1 MGIKMDGKAL
11 ADRIAVGLKQRC
23 ENLKSKNLIPSV
35 DIYTTNDDPI
45 ANMYLRSKLNRCQ
58 EIGIETVV
66 KNYVVK
72 NCKEYDTCSIISS
85 IAKSKNPVIIE
96 EPIPPTIDKKMLCD
110 VMISYKDL
118 DGWSTYNRADLY
130 SNVKPK
136 FYPCTPKGIMRLLQ
150 EYNVEFE
157 GKNALVIG
165 RSDIVGHPIAWMLS
179 QQGCTV
185 TMAHSKTNESDLI
198 NYAISA
204 DIIVSA
210 VGKSNII
217 DFQEFNDECFGMGK
231 KILSDKVIVDVGM
244 SFEDGILVGDFT
256 EDFKSKTAL
265 WNSVRGCIGPMTTI
279 SLCENVLEFYERKV
293 EY

>member
-11 ADRIAVGLKQRC
+11 ADKICIDLKQRC
-23 ENLKSKNLIPSV
+23 ENLKSKNLIPTV

-45 ANMYLRSKLNRCQ
+45 ANMYLRSKLKRCQ

-66 KNYVVK
+66 KNC
-72 NCKEYDTCSIISS
+72 NSYDNFGIIRS
-85 IAKSKNPVIIE
+85 IAKSRNPLIIE
-96 EPIPPTIDKKMLCD
+96 EPIPSTIDKESLCD
-110 VMISYKDL
+110 ILVSRTDL
-118 DGWSTYNRADLY
+118 DGWSTWNRAKLY
-130 SNVKPK
+130 CNMKPN
-136 FYPCTPKGIMRLLQ
+136 FYPCTPKGIMRLLK

-210 VGKSNII
+210 VGNPNII
-217 DFQEFNDECFGMGK
+217 DFQEFNDECFGLGE
-231 KILSDKVIVDVGM
+231 KILSDKVVIDVGM
-244 SFEDGILVGDFT
+244 NFENGILVGDFT
-256 EDFKSKTAL
+256 EEFKSKTAL

-279 SLCENVLEFYERKV
+279 SLCENVIEFYEREV
-293 EY
+293 EG

>member
-11 ADRIAVGLKQRC
+11 ADKITVDLKQRC

-35 DIYTTNDDPI
+35 DIYTTDDDSI

-66 KNYVVK
+66 KN
-72 NCKEYDTCSIISS
+72 CSEYDTLGIIRSISNS
-85 IAKSKNPVIIE
+85 NNPVIIE
-96 EPIPPTIDKKMLCD
+96 EPIPSTIDKELLCSIL
-110 VMISYKDL
+110 ISWRDL
-118 DGWSTYNRADLY
+118 DGWSMWNKAKLY
-130 SNVKPK
+130 SNAEPN
-136 FYPCTPKGIMRLLQ
+136 FYPCTPKGIMRLLK
-150 EYNVEFE
+150 EYNVDFT

-179 QQGCTV
+179 QHGCTV

-210 VGKSNII
+210 VGKPNII
-217 DFQEFNDECFGMGK
+217 DFQEFNDECFGMGEK
-231 KILSDKVIVDVGM
+231 LLSDKVIIDVGM
-244 SFEDGILVGDFT
+244 NFEDGILFGDFT
-256 EDFKSKTAL
+256 EEFKSKTAL
-265 WNSVRGCIGPMTTI
+265 WNSVRGGIGPMTTI
-279 SLCENVLEFYERKV
+279 SLCENVIEFYER
-293 EY
+293 EIND

>member
-11 ADRIAVGLKQRC
+11 ADKIAAGLKQRC
-23 ENLKSKNLIPSV
+23 ENLKSKSLIPSV
-35 DIYTTNDDPI
+35 DIYTTDDDSI

-66 KNYVVK
+66 KN
-72 NCKEYDTCSIISS
+72 CGEYDTLGIIRSISNS
-85 IAKSKNPVIIE
+85 NNPVIIE
-96 EPIPPTIDKKMLCD
+96 EPIPSTIDKELLCSIL
-110 VMISYKDL
+110 ISWRDL
-118 DGWSTYNRADLY
+118 DGWSMWNKAKLY
-130 SNVKPK
+130 SNAEPN
-136 FYPCTPKGIMRLLQ
+136 FYPCTPKGIMRLLK
-150 EYNVEFE
+150 EYNVDYT

-179 QQGCTV
+179 QNGCTV

-217 DFQEFNDECFGMGK
+217 DFQEFNDECFGMGEQL
-231 KILSDKVIVDVGM
+231 LSGKVIIDVGM
-244 SFEDGILVGDFT
+244 NFEDGILVGDFT
-256 EDFKSKTAL
+256 EEFKSKTAL

-279 SLCENVLEFYERKV
+279 SLCENVIEFYER
-293 EY
+293 EIND

>member
-11 ADRIAVGLKQRC
+11 ADRIAIDLKQRC

-35 DIYTTNDDPI
+35 DIYTANDDSI

-66 KNYVVK
+66 KN
-72 NCKEYDTCSIISS
+72 CSEYDNYSIISS

-96 EPIPPTIDKKMLCD
+96 EPIPSAIDKELLCGIL
-110 VMISYKDL
+110 ISWRDL
-118 DGWSTYNRADLY
+118 DGWSMWNRAKLY
-130 SNVKPK
+130 SNTKPN
-136 FYPCTPKGIMRLLQ
+136 FYPCTPKGIMRLLK

-157 GKNALVIG
+157 GRNALVIG
-165 RSDIVGHPIAWMLS
+165 RSNIVGQPIAWMLG
-179 QQGCTV
+179 QEGCTV

-210 VGKSNII
+210 VGNPNII
-217 DFQEFNDECFGMGK
+217 DFQEFNDECFGIGE

-244 SFEDGILVGDFT
+244 SFKNGILVGDFT

-265 WNSVRGCIGPMTTI
+265 WNSVRSCIGPMTTI
-279 SLCENVLEFYERKV
+279 SLCENVLEFYEREV
-293 EY
+293 EG

>member
-11 ADRIAVGLKQRC
+11 ADKIAVDLKQRC
-23 ENLKSKNLIPSV
+23 ENLKSKSLIPSV
-35 DIYTTNDDPI
+35 DIYTTDDDSI

-66 KNYVVK
+66 KN
-72 NCKEYDTCSIISS
+72 CGEYDTLGIIRSILNSN
-85 IAKSKNPVIIE
+85 NPVIIE
-96 EPIPPTIDKKMLCD
+96 EPIPSTIDKELLCS
-110 VMISYKDL
+110 VLISWRDL
-118 DGWSTYNRADLY
+118 DGWSMWNKAKLY
-130 SNVKPK
+130 SNAEPI
-136 FYPCTPKGIMRLLQ
+136 FYPCTPKGIMRLLK
-150 EYNVEFE
+150 EYNVDFT

-179 QQGCTV
+179 KHGCTV

-210 VGKSNII
+210 VGKPNII
-217 DFQEFNDECFGMGK
+217 DFQEFNDECFGMGEQL
-231 KILSDKVIVDVGM
+231 LSDKVIIDVGM
-244 SFEDGILVGDFT
+244 NFEDGILVGDFT

-265 WNSVRGCIGPMTTI
+265 WNSVRGGIGPMTTI
-279 SLCENVLEFYERKV
+279 SLCENVIEFYERKIND
-293 EY
+293 

>member
-1 MGIKMDGKAL
+1 MGTKMDGKVL
-11 ADRIAVGLKQRC
+11 ADKICIDLKQRC
-23 ENLKSKNLIPSV
+23 EKLKSKSLIPTI
-35 DIYTTNDDPI
+35 DIYTTDDDPI

-66 KNYVVK
+66 KN
-72 NCKEYDTCSIISS
+72 CSEYDNCSIVRS
-85 IAKSKNPVIIE
+85 IAASKNPLIIE
-96 EPIPPTIDKKMLCD
+96 EPTPSTIDKKMLCD
-110 VMISYKDL
+110 VMISHRDL
-118 DGWSTYNRADLY
+118 DGWSAWNKAALY
-130 SNVKPK
+130 SNTKPK
-136 FYPCTPKGIMRLLQ
+136 FYPCTPKGIMRLLK

-179 QQGCTV
+179 QQGCTI

-210 VGKSNII
+210 VGKPNII
-217 DFQEFNDECFGMGK
+217 DFQEFNDECFGMGE

-244 SFEDGILVGDFT
+244 NFENGILVGDFT
-256 EDFKSKTAL
+256 EDFKSKAAL
-265 WNSVRGCIGPMTTI
+265 WNSVRGCIGLMTTI
-279 SLCENVLEFYERKV
+279 SLCENAIEFFEREV
-293 EY
+293 DD

>member
-11 ADRIAVGLKQRC
+11 ADKIAAGLKQRC
-23 ENLKSKNLIPSV
+23 ENLKSKNLVPAV
-35 DIYTTNDDPI
+35 DIYTTDDDPI

-66 KNYVVK
+66 KN
-72 NCKEYDTCSIISS
+72 CGEYDTLGIIRSISNS
-85 IAKSKNPVIIE
+85 NNPVIIE
-96 EPIPPTIDKKMLCD
+96 EPIPSTIDKELLCSIL
-110 VMISYKDL
+110 ISWRDL
-118 DGWSTYNRADLY
+118 DGWSMWNKAKLY
-130 SNVKPK
+130 SNAEPN
-136 FYPCTPKGIMRLLQ
+136 FYPCTPKGIMRLLK
-150 EYNVEFE
+150 EYNVNFT

-179 QQGCTV
+179 QHGCTV

-210 VGKSNII
+210 VGKPNII
-217 DFQEFNDECFGMGK
+217 DFQEFNDECFGMGEK
-231 KILSDKVIVDVGM
+231 LLSDKVIIDVGM
-244 SFEDGILVGDFT
+244 NFEDGILVGDFT
-256 EDFKSKTAL
+256 EEFKSKTAL

-279 SLCENVLEFYERKV
+279 SLCENVIEFYER
-293 EY
+293 EIND

>member
-11 ADRIAVGLKQRC
+11 ADKIAVGLKQRC
-23 ENLKSKNLIPSV
+23 ENLKSKNLIPTV

-45 ANMYLRSKLNRCQ
+45 ANMYLRSKLKRCQ

-66 KNYVVK
+66 KNC
-72 NCKEYDTCSIISS
+72 NNYDNFGIIRS
-85 IAKSKNPVIIE
+85 IAKSKNPLIIE
-96 EPIPPTIDKKMLCD
+96 EPIPSTVDKESLCD
-110 VMISYKDL
+110 ILVSWTDL
-118 DGWSTYNRADLY
+118 DGWSIWNRAKLY
-130 SNVKPK
+130 CNMKPN
-136 FYPCTPKGIMRLLQ
+136 FYPCTPKGIIRLLK
-150 EYNVEFE
+150 EYNVKFE
-157 GKNALVIG
+157 GRNALVIG
-165 RSDIVGHPIAWMLS
+165 RSNIVGQPIAWMLS

-210 VGKSNII
+210 VGNPNII
-217 DFQEFNDECFGMGK
+217 DFQEFNDECFGIGK

-244 SFEDGILVGDFT
+244 SFENGILVGDFT
-256 EDFKSKTAL
+256 EEFKSKTAL

-279 SLCENVLEFYERKV
+279 SFCENVLEFYEREV
-293 EY
+293 EG

>member
-1 MGIKMDGKAL
+1 MGTKMDGKAL
-11 ADRIAVGLKQRC
+11 ADRIAIGLKQRC

-35 DIYTTNDDPI
+35 DIYTTDDDPI
-45 ANMYLRSKLNRCQ
+45 ANMYLRSKLKRCQ

-66 KNYVVK
+66 KN
-72 NCKEYDTCSIISS
+72 CSEYDTLDIIRSISNS
-85 IAKSKNPVIIE
+85 NNPVIIE
-96 EPIPPTIDKKMLCD
+96 EPIPSAIDKELLCGIL
-110 VMISYKDL
+110 ISWRDL
-118 DGWSTYNRADLY
+118 DGWSMWNKAKLY
-130 SNVKPK
+130 SNAEPN
-136 FYPCTPKGIMRLLQ
+136 FYPCTPKGIMRLLK
-150 EYNVEFE
+150 EYNVDFK

-165 RSDIVGHPIAWMLS
+165 RSDIVGHPIAWILS

-217 DFQEFNDECFGMGK
+217 DFNEFNDECFGMGEK
-231 KILSDKVIVDVGM
+231 LLSDKVIVDVGM
-244 SFEDGILVGDFT
+244 SFQDGIVVGDFI
-256 EDFKSKTAL
+256 EDFKSKAAL

-279 SLCENVLEFYERKV
+279 SLCENVIEFYEREV
-293 EY
+293 DD

>member
-11 ADRIAVGLKQRC
+11 ADKIAVDLKQRC
-23 ENLKSKNLIPSV
+23 ENLKSKSLIPSV
-35 DIYTTNDDPI
+35 DIYTTDDDSI

-66 KNYVVK
+66 KN
-72 NCKEYDTCSIISS
+72 CGEYDTLGIIRSISNS
-85 IAKSKNPVIIE
+85 NNPVIIE
-96 EPIPPTIDKKMLCD
+96 EPIPSTIDKELLC
-110 VMISYKDL
+110 SSRSSWRDL
-118 DGWSTYNRADLY
+118 DGWSMWNKAKLY
-130 SNVKPK
+130 SNAEPN
-136 FYPCTPKGIMRLLQ
+136 FYPCTPKGIMRLLK
-150 EYNVEFE
+150 EYNVDFT

-179 QQGCTV
+179 QNGCTV

-210 VGKSNII
+210 VGKPNII
-217 DFQEFNDECFGMGK
+217 DFQEFNDECFGMGEK
-231 KILSDKVIVDVGM
+231 LLSDKVIVDVGM
-244 SFEDGILVGDFT
+244 NFEDGILAGDFT
-256 EDFKSKTAL
+256 EEFKSKTAL

-279 SLCENVLEFYERKV
+279 SLCENVIEFYERKIND
-293 EY
+293 

>member
-11 ADRIAVGLKQRC
+11 ADRIAIDLKQRC

-35 DIYTTNDDPI
+35 DIYTANDDPI
-45 ANMYLRSKLNRCQ
+45 ANMYLRSKLKRCQ

-66 KNYVVK
+66 KNCSK
-72 NCKEYDTCSIISS
+72 YDNYSIISS
-85 IAKSKNPVIIE
+85 IVESKNPMIIE
-96 EPIPPTIDKKMLCD
+96 EPVPPAIDRKMLC
-110 VMISYKDL
+110 VAISFYRDL
-118 DGWSTYNRADLY
+118 DGWSAYNRADLY
-130 SNVKPK
+130 SNAKPD

-150 EYNVEFE
+150 EYNIEFE

-165 RSDIVGHPIAWMLS
+165 RSDIVGHPIAWLLS

-185 TMAHSKTNESDLI
+185 TMAHSKTNESDLV

-210 VGKSNII
+210 VGKPSII
-217 DFQEFNDECFGMGK
+217 DFQEFNDECFGMGET
-231 KILSDKVIVDVGM
+231 ILSDKVIVDVGM
-244 SFEDGILVGDFT
+244 SFEDGILVSDFT
-256 EDFKSKTAL
+256 EDFKSKAAL

-279 SLCENVLEFYERKV
+279 SFCENVIEFYEREV
-293 EY
+293 DG